1 MFWSLRRVGK
11 VSVVAFEEGRL
22 CEEAFIGVGGR
33 VFSEGSG
40 RGEWGKGFM
49 RIFRDLLKAGVVSQ
63 VDVAEGVNGGVE
75 TKVVCQGVGSR
86 SRGGVFR
93 VREG

>member
-11 VSVVAFEEGRL
+11 VSEVAFEEGRV
-22 CEEAFIGVGGR
+22 CKEAIIGVGGR

-49 RIFRDLLKAGVVSQ
+49 RILGNLLKAGVVS
-63 VDVAEGVNGGVE
+63 
-75 TKVVCQGVGSR
+75 
-86 SRGGVFR
+86 
-93 VREG
+93 

>member
-22 CEEAFIGVGGR
+22 CEEAIIGVGGG
-33 VFSEGSG
+33 VFSVGSG

-49 RIFRDLLKAGVVSQ
+49 RILGNLLKAGVVS
-63 VDVAEGVNGGVE
+63 
-75 TKVVCQGVGSR
+75 
-86 SRGGVFR
+86 
-93 VREG
+93 

>member
-11 VSVVAFEEGRL
+11 VTVVAFEEGRV
-22 CEEAFIGVGGR
+22 CKEAIIGVGGR

-49 RIFRDLLKAGVVSQ
+49 RILGNLLKAGVVS
-63 VDVAEGVNGGVE
+63 
-75 TKVVCQGVGSR
+75 
-86 SRGGVFR
+86 
-93 VREG
+93 

>member
-40 RGEWGKGFM
+40 RGEWDKGFM
-49 RIFRDLLKAGVVSQ
+49 RILRNLLKAGIISEVY
-63 VDVAEGVNGGVE
+63 VAEGVNGSLE
-75 TKVVCQGVGSR
+75 SEMFSQRVGSR
-86 SRGGVFR
+86 AR
-93 VREG
+93 VGIER

>member
-40 RGEWGKGFM
+40 RGEWDKGFM
-49 RIFRDLLKAGVVSQ
+49 RILRDLLKAGIISEVY
-63 VDVAEGVNGGVE
+63 VAEGVNGSLKFE
-75 TKVVCQGVGSR
+75 MFSQKV
-86 SRGGVFR
+86 
-93 VREG
+93 

>member
-1 MFWSLRRVGK
+1 MFWSLRRVWK

-40 RGEWGKGFM
+40 RGEWDKGFM
-49 RIFRDLLKAGVVSQ
+49 RILGNLLEAGVVS
-63 VDVAEGVNGGVE
+63 
-75 TKVVCQGVGSR
+75 
-86 SRGGVFR
+86 
-93 VREG
+93 

>member
-11 VSVVAFEEGRL
+11 VSVVAFEEGRV
-22 CEEAFIGVGGR
+22 CKEAIIGVGGR

-49 RIFRDLLKAGVVSQ
+49 RILGDLLKAGIISEVY
-63 VDVAEGVNGGVE
+63 VAEGVNGSL
-75 TKVVCQGVGSR
+75 KS
-86 SRGGVFR
+86 
-93 VREG
+93 